1 MPPCLCPCLQ
11 PFRALPDW
19 EFKDYLGWM
28 DQGDGKLAY
37 GIYIQVGRGVDG
49 CGCSVGG
56 WVGGWVGAA
65 VPQSATSSHLTLP
78 PAHPASRSPLLL
90 PPRASPAL
98 LPCRTG
104 G

>member
-37 GIYIQVGRGVDG
+37 GIYIQVGRGVGG
-49 CGCSVGG
+49 CG
-56 WVGGWVGAA
+56 WVGGWV
-65 VPQSATSSHLTLP
+65 PPSRSLPPPLSLPSLPLTLP
-78 PAHPASRSPLLL
+78 PAHPSCCLPSP
-90 PPRASPAL
+90 PPPSSPAE
-98 LPCRTG
+98 RAG
-104 G
+104 EG